1 MICAAT
7 GEEILSALE
16 NTDAALVM
24 AAADATGRPIGAK
37 LTEDWGICIAVRS
50 QRLLSHGTCMGAND
64 HGRTHH
70 ETSAGRTT
78 CVIHPEAGDW
88 AISPLP
94 LKDSDHLRFEVR
106 LSDDTLLHD
115 LKRLGFELRLLSQ
128 LTRVDAWAVTELI
141 PVGNTHRLRQH
152 PGIVDICVYE
162 VELPEVELPEIA
174 EPSD

>member
-1 MICAAT
+1 MT
-7 GEEILSALE
+7 
-16 NTDAALVM
+16 M
-24 AAADATGRPIGAK
+24 AV
-37 LTEDWGICIAVRS
+37 LTMRQVLAEQLASYIRKRG
-50 QRLLSHGTCMGAND
+50 G
-64 HGRTHH
+64 
-70 ETSAGRTT
+70 
-78 CVIHPEAGDW
+78 W

-141 PVGNTHRLRQH
+141 PVGNTHRLRRH

-174 EPSD
+174 EPSELI